1 MPRASKLK
9 VINIKDETV
18 VESTV
23 QEMTA
28 INEEI
33 ETPIEPIEQPLV
45 RFSAN
50 SGGVE
55 QPIEAVVMKTRTRA
69 KAKAKAIKNVE
80 TVTESVTESAVEP
93 VVEAVVEA
101 VVEPTVVKQLV
112 ECPRCLK
119 KLTPKGLQYSHK
131 CPADKVVKPEPQP
144 RIIERIIEKEP
155 RIIREK
161 PDYNNIPEEIIQNEI
176 RKRQTS
182 QKEQRAIKKE
192 QSMKQLTMNIA

>member
-1 MPRASKLK
+1 MPKASKLK

-28 INEEI
+28 ISEEI
-33 ETPIEPIEQPLV
+33 ETPIEPIEQPLE

-80 TVTESVTESAVEP
+80 TVTEP
-93 VVEAVVEA
+93 VVEAVVEPTI
-101 VVEPTVVKQLV
+101 VEPTVVKQLV
-112 ECPRCLK
+112 ECPRCLR

>member
-9 VINIKDETV
+9 VINLKDETV
-18 VESTV
+18 VETVV

-28 INEEI
+28 IEDQSV
-33 ETPIEPIEQPLV
+33 ETPTEPIEQPI
-45 RFSAN
+45 
-50 SGGVE
+50 E
-55 QPIEAVVMKTRTRA
+55 EPIESPIEPVVMKTKV
-69 KAKAKAIKNVE
+69 KAKAKATKDIEPVVE
-80 TVTESVTESAVEP
+80 TVVEP
-93 VVEAVVEA
+93 VVEPL
-101 VVEPTVVKQLV
+101 VEPLVEPIVEPVVKQMV
-112 ECPRCLK
+112 ECPRCLR

-131 CPADKVVKPEPQP
+131 CPADKVVKPEPAP

-192 QSMKQLTMNIA
+192 QSMKK